1 MAKKKIDIEL
11 NVKTG
16 KAAQDLKNVDT
27 GLKGIGGAGKI
38 AGGGFKIMG
47 TAMKAAGIGI
57 VVTLF
62 AKLVEQLQK
71 NQKFMDAMN
80 KIFLALEPIL
90 IAVAEV
96 IAIVVESIADLI
108 GITMSAI
115 SGTEDMT
122 DVLVEQRKQVTL
134 LEAELGLL
142 QLQYQKEAELM
153 RQIRDDE
160 SLSIQQRID
169 ANYEL
174 GKVLEEQLQRERDI
188 AEESLYLAEVELS
201 RNKNNVE
208 LQVALLEAKTKLAEI
223 DERITGQRSE
233 QLTNLN
239 SLEREREAQQKEA
252 ARTREEQL
260 AKEAKMLQEL
270 IDLQNEDIKVKKK
283 ANRDLNA
290 QFENAEEANAEL
302 IEQKKQQMKAELDAV
317 DASVK
322 NAKANI
328 NAQNEQTEAYKL
340 DIEEKNKEDEKR
352 QKKVIKNVK
361 DDLKLFQ
368 ETANEKGMSKYRYNY
383 IAQNEKEYS
392 ALIDSHGQFTALIK
406 NSNIESFED
415 LLELQKEFEQQ
426 NATNINKIRQSSN
439 TDAYKDAV
447 IEDLEKVE
455 KEFEDYIQKIATDLE
470 SEAGVY
476 NDITQ
481 AQLETSEQS
490 AEASLNIINNSN
502 NKKLEIE
509 QKYAQEIE
517 EIEQSL
523 GETKTVLQQ
532 QADDELFLHFETAQE
547 KEIRLAEE
555 KYDKLIGLA
564 QGNAEATE
572 QLEQEKANTINEI
585 NTREQRQAF
594 KMMRDRIAQIKKEKE
609 LEKQLERQAGI
620 ETLQM
625 GMDLAKEGT
634 ATFKAVASAETIMAT
649 YMGATKAMAS
659 VPPPFNF
666 VQAGLIIAT
675 GIKNLAEISKT
686 KVPGGGGGGGNDS
699 MPDTV
704 TEVGGDMTGD
714 VPAITFG
721 DAGSEA
727 PPVQAYV
734 VETDISNAQ
743 ALQSELDLQSTL

>member
-16 KAAQDLKNVDT
+16 KAAKDLKSVDA
-27 GLKGIGGAGKI
+27 GLKGIGGAGQV
-38 AGGGFKIMG
+38 AGKGFKVMG

-57 VVTLF
+57 IVTLF

-96 IAIVVESIADLI
+96 IAIVVDGIASLI
-108 GITMSAI
+108 GITLSAI

-122 DVLVEQRKQVTL
+122 DSLVEQRKQVTL

-142 QLQYQKEAELM
+142 QLQYQREAELM

-160 SLSIQQRID
+160 SLSIQERID

-188 AEESLYLAEVELS
+188 AEESLFLAEVELS

-208 LQVALLEAKTKLAEI
+208 LQVQLLEAKTKLAEI

-233 QLTNLN
+233 QLVNLN

-252 ARTREEQL
+252 ARAREDQL
-260 AKEAKMLQEL
+260 QKEAKMLQDL

-302 IEQKKQQMKAELDAV
+302 LKQIKEKMQAELNALNS
-317 DASVK
+317 SVK
-322 NAKANI
+322 NAKVNI

-352 QKKVIKNVK
+352 QKKILQNVK
-361 DDLKLFQ
+361 ADLKLFRD
-368 ETANEKGMSKYRYNY
+368 TANEKGMRNYRFDY
-383 IAQNEKEYS
+383 IAENEKTYS
-392 ALIDSHGQFTALIK
+392 GLLNSQGQFLKLIED
-406 NSNIESFED
+406 SNIKSFED
-415 LLELQKEFEQQ
+415 LIKLQEEFEQQ
-426 NATNINKIRQSSN
+426 NATNINRIRNSAEP
-439 TDAYKDAV
+439 DFYIDAV
-447 IEDLEKVE
+447 VEDIKKVENEFENYVQKIQEDLES
-455 KEFEDYIQKIATDLE
+455 Q
-470 SEAGVY
+470 AGIY

-481 AQLETSEQS
+481 TQLETSEQS
-490 AEASLNIINNSN
+490 AEASVNIINNSA

-509 QKYAQEIE
+509 QKYAEDIKE
-517 EIEQSL
+517 LESSL
-523 GETKTVLQQ
+523 GVTKEELQL
-532 QADDELFLHFETAQE
+532 QADQELFLHFEEAQE

-555 KYDKLIGLA
+555 KYDRLLGLA

-572 QLEQEKANTINEI
+572 KLEQEKANTINEI
-585 NTREQRQAF
+585 NTREQKQAF
-594 KMMRDRIAQIKKEKE
+594 KIMRDKIAQLKKEKE
-609 LEKQLERQAGI
+609 LEKNLERQAGM

-649 YMGATKAMAS
+649 YMGATKAMAQ
-659 VPPPFNF
+659 VPFPFNF
-666 VQAGLIIAT
+666 AQAGLIIAT

-686 KVPGGGGGGGNDS
+686 EVPGGGDGGGAS

-721 DAGSEA
+721 AAGSET
-727 PPVQAYV
+727 PPVQAFV

>member
-122 DVLVEQRKQVTL
+122 DALVEQRKQVTL

-188 AEESLYLAEVELS
+188 AEESLYLAEIELS
-201 RNKNNVE
+201 RNKNNVD

-239 SLEREREAQQKEA
+239 SLEREREAQQKEN
-252 ARTREEQL
+252 ARIREEQL
-260 AKEAKMLQEL
+260 QKEAKMLQDL
-270 IDLQNEDIKVKKK
+270 IDLQNEDIKVKKE

-290 QFENAEEANAEL
+290 QFENAETANAEL
-302 IEQKKQQMKAELDAV
+302 IEQKKQQMQAELDAV

-328 NAQNEQTEAYKL
+328 NAQNEQTEAYKA

-352 QKKVIKNVK
+352 QKKVIEDVK

-368 ETANEKGMSKYRYNY
+368 ETANEKGMQKYRYNY
-383 IAQNEKEYS
+383 IAQNEKEY
-392 ALIDSHGQFTALIK
+392 TALLDTHGEFTKLIK
-406 NSNIESFED
+406 DANIESFDD
-415 LLELQKEFEQQ
+415 LLELQKDFEKQ
-426 NATNINKIRQSSN
+426 NAANINKIRQSSSKEYYVE
-439 TDAYKDAV
+439 DVVKD
-447 IEDLEKVE
+447 IEKVE

-490 AEASLNIINNSN
+490 AESSLNIINNSN

-509 QKYAQEIE
+509 EKYAQEIE

-523 GETKTVLQQ
+523 GETKTILQQ

-547 KEIRLAEE
+547 KEIRLATE

-572 QLEQEKANTINEI
+572 KLEQEKADAINEI

-594 KMMRDRIAQIKKEKE
+594 KMMRERIAQIKKEKE
-609 LEKQLERQAGI
+609 LEKNLQVQAGH
-620 ETLQM
+620 ESLQM
-625 GMDLAKEGT
+625 AVGLAKEGT
-634 ATFKAVASAETIMAT
+634 ATYKAVASAETIMAT
-649 YMGATKAMAS
+649 YMGATKAMAQ
-659 VPPPFNF
+659 VPFPFNF
-666 VQAGLIIAT
+666 AQAGLVIAT
-675 GIKNLAEISKT
+675 GIKNLAEINKA
-686 KVPGGGGGGGNDS
+686 GGNNDNQT
-699 MPDTV
+699 MPDTI
-704 TEVGGDMTGD
+704 TDDTTGDMTGD
-714 VPAITFG
+714 VPSVTFG
-721 DAGSEA
+721 AIESDA
-727 PPVQAYV
+727 PPIQAYV
-734 VETDISNAQ
+734 VESDVSGAQ

>member
-16 KAAQDLKNVDT
+16 KAAKDLKNVDE
-27 GLKGIGGAGKI
+27 GLKGIGGAGQL
-38 AGGGFKIMG
+38 AGKGFKIMG
-47 TAMKAAGIGI
+47 TAMKAAGIGLI
-57 VVTLF
+57 VTLF

-90 IAVAEV
+90 IAVADT
-96 IAIVVESIADLI
+96 IAFLVDGLANLLGATLS
-108 GITMSAI
+108 TI
-115 SGTEDMT
+115 SGTEDMSEA
-122 DVLVEQRKQVTL
+122 LVKQRNEVRL

-142 QLQYQKEAELM
+142 QLQYQQEAELM

-169 ANYEL
+169 ANHEL
-174 GKVLEEQLQRERDI
+174 GKVLEEQLQHERSI
-188 AEESLYLAEVELS
+188 AIESLNLAEIELA
-201 RNKNNVE
+201 RNKDNVD
-208 LQVALLEAKTKLAEI
+208 LQVALLDAKTKLAEI

-233 QLTNLN
+233 QLVNLN
-239 SLEREREAQQKEA
+239 SLERERKTQQEENAKI
-252 ARTREEQL
+252 REQQL
-260 AKEAKMLQEL
+260 QEEAKMLQEL

-283 ANRDLNA
+283 ANKDLNT

-302 IEQKKQQMKAELDAV
+302 IKQKKEQMKAELDTL

-328 NAQNEQTEAYKL
+328 TTQKEQTQAYKDEIEERSKSDKEIAKQNEK
-340 DIEEKNKEDEKR
+340 IIKEE
-352 QKKVIKNVK
+352 
-361 DDLKLFQ
+361 LKLFRDNERIFNMSFKNASEQ
-368 ETANEKGMSKYRYNY
+368 ANSRLNQADRFNNLM
-383 IAQNEKEYS
+383 
-392 ALIDSHGQFTALIK
+392 K
-406 NSNIESFED
+406 NMNLQNIEDVDNFIEKM
-415 LLELQKEFEQQ
+415 KEEQ
-426 NATNINKIRQSSN
+426 NAIISHMKTDDDFTEGSIQGMQRRFDSQLEMIEVYRNNIERKLVDTSENINAITEEQ
-439 TDAYKDAV
+439 
-447 IEDLEKVE
+447 
-455 KEFEDYIQKIATDLE
+455 IA
-470 SEAGVY
+470 
-476 NDITQ
+476 
-481 AQLETSEQS
+481 TSEQS
-490 AEASLNIINNSN
+490 AEASENIINNSA
-502 NKKLEIE
+502 NKRI
-509 QKYAQEIE
+509 EIE
-517 EIEQSL
+517 ERYAKEIEELEQSL
-523 GETKTVLQQ
+523 VTTKDTLQN

-547 KEIRLAEE
+547 KEIRLATE

-572 QLEQEKANTINEI
+572 KLEQEKADAINEI

-594 KMMRDRIAQIKKEKE
+594 KMMRDRIAQIRKEKE
-609 LEKQLERQAGI
+609 LEKQLERQAGL

-649 YMGATKAMAS
+649 YMGATKAMAQ
-659 VPPPFNF
+659 VPFPFNF
-666 VQAGLIIAT
+666 AQAGLIIAT

-686 KVPGGGGGGGNDS
+686 KVPGGGGGGTDT

-714 VPAITFG
+714 VPSVTFG
-721 DAGSEA
+721 AVESDA
-727 PPVQAYV
+727 PPIQAFV
-734 VETDISNAQ
+734 VESDVSGAQ

>member
-16 KAAQDLKNVDT
+16 KAAKDLKNVDE
-27 GLKGIGGAGKI
+27 GLKGIGGAGQL
-38 AGGGFKIMG
+38 AGKGFKIMG
-47 TAMKAAGIGI
+47 TAMKAAGIGLI
-57 VVTLF
+57 VTLF

-90 IAVAEV
+90 IAVADT
-96 IAIVVESIADLI
+96 IAFLVDGLANLLGATLS
-108 GITMSAI
+108 TI
-115 SGTEDMT
+115 SGTEDMSEA
-122 DVLVEQRKQVTL
+122 LVKQRNEVRL

-142 QLQYQKEAELM
+142 QLQYQQEAELM

-169 ANYEL
+169 ANHEL
-174 GKVLEEQLQRERDI
+174 GKVLEEQLQHERSI
-188 AEESLYLAEVELS
+188 AIESLNLAEIELA
-201 RNKNNVE
+201 RNKDNVD
-208 LQVALLEAKTKLAEI
+208 LQVALLDAKTKLAEI

-233 QLTNLN
+233 QLVNLN
-239 SLEREREAQQKEA
+239 SLERERKTQQEENAKI
-252 ARTREEQL
+252 REQQL
-260 AKEAKMLQEL
+260 QEEAKMLQEL

-283 ANRDLNA
+283 ANKDLNT

-302 IEQKKQQMKAELDAV
+302 IKQKKEQMKAELDTL

-328 NAQNEQTEAYKL
+328 TTQKEQTQAYKDEIEERSKSDKEIAKQNEK
-340 DIEEKNKEDEKR
+340 IIKEE
-352 QKKVIKNVK
+352 
-361 DDLKLFQ
+361 LKLFRDNERIFNMSFKNASEQ
-368 ETANEKGMSKYRYNY
+368 ANSRLNQADRFNNLM
-383 IAQNEKEYS
+383 
-392 ALIDSHGQFTALIK
+392 K
-406 NSNIESFED
+406 NMNLQNIEDVDNFIEKM
-415 LLELQKEFEQQ
+415 KEEQ
-426 NATNINKIRQSSN
+426 NAIISHMKTDDDFTEGSIQGMQRRFDSQLEMIEVYRNNIERKLVDTSENINAITEEQ
-439 TDAYKDAV
+439 
-447 IEDLEKVE
+447 
-455 KEFEDYIQKIATDLE
+455 IA
-470 SEAGVY
+470 
-476 NDITQ
+476 
-481 AQLETSEQS
+481 TSEQS
-490 AEASLNIINNSN
+490 AEASENIINNSA
-502 NKKLEIE
+502 NKRI
-509 QKYAQEIE
+509 EIE
-517 EIEQSL
+517 ERYAKEIEELEQSL
-523 GETKTVLQQ
+523 VTTKDTLQN

-547 KEIRLAEE
+547 KEIRLATE

-572 QLEQEKANTINEI
+572 KLEQEKADAINEI

-594 KMMRDRIAQIKKEKE
+594 KMMRDRIAQIRKEKE
-609 LEKQLERQAGI
+609 LEKQLERQAGL

-649 YMGATKAMAS
+649 YMGATKAMAQ
-659 VPPPFNF
+659 VPFPFNF
-666 VQAGLIIAT
+666 AQAGLIIAT

-686 KVPGGGGGGGNDS
+686 KVPGGGGGGGGS

-704 TEVGGDMTGD
+704 TDVGGDMTGD

-721 DAGSEA
+721 DAGSDV

>member
-16 KAAQDLKNVDT
+16 KAAKDLKNVDA
-27 GLKGIGGAGKI
+27 GLKGIGGAGQI
-38 AGGGFKIMG
+38 AGKGFKVMG

-57 VVTLF
+57 IVTLF

-96 IAIVVESIADLI
+96 IAVLVEGIADLV
-108 GITMSAI
+108 GVTLSAV
-115 SGTEDMT
+115 SGTKDMT
-122 DVLVEQRKQVTL
+122 DSLVEQRNEVKL

-142 QLQYQKEAELM
+142 QLQYQQEAELM

-169 ANYEL
+169 ANHEL
-174 GKVLEEQLQRERDI
+174 GKVLEEQLQHERSI
-188 AEESLYLAEVELS
+188 AIESLNLAEIELA
-201 RNKNNVE
+201 RNKDNVD
-208 LQVALLEAKTKLAEI
+208 LQVALLDAKTKLAEI

-239 SLEREREAQQKEA
+239 SLERERKTQQEEN
-252 ARTREEQL
+252 ARIREEQL
-260 AKEAKMLQEL
+260 EKEKQMLQDL
-270 IDLQNEDIKVKKK
+270 IDLQNEDIKVKKE

-302 IEQKKQQMKAELDAV
+302 IKQLKEKMQAELDAL
-317 DASVK
+317 DTSVK

-328 NAQNEQTEAYKL
+328 TAQKEQTQAYKDEIEERSKSDEEIAKQNEK
-340 DIEEKNKEDEKR
+340 IIKDE
-352 QKKVIKNVK
+352 
-361 DDLKLFQ
+361 LKLFRDT
-368 ETANEKGMSKYRYNY
+368 ERVVDMVYTHSNKRD
-383 IAQNEKEYS
+383 KEN
-392 ALIDSHGQFTALIK
+392 IDQRTEFNKLLK
-406 NSNIESFED
+406 NSNLQSIEDVDVFIE
-415 LLELQKEFEQQ
+415 KMKEQQ
-426 NATNINKIRQSSN
+426 QAIIEYMENDEKTSQVSIDGMNRRFNSQLEMIEVYRANIERKLVDTNENINAITEEQ
-439 TDAYKDAV
+439 
-447 IEDLEKVE
+447 
-455 KEFEDYIQKIATDLE
+455 IA
-470 SEAGVY
+470 
-476 NDITQ
+476 
-481 AQLETSEQS
+481 TSEQS
-490 AEASLNIINNSN
+490 AEASQNIIDNSA
-502 NKKLEIE
+502 NKRIEIE
-509 QKYAQEIE
+509 EKYAQEIE
-517 EIEQSL
+517 EIEASL
-523 GETKTVLQQ
+523 GETKETLQQ
-532 QADDELFLHFETAQE
+532 QADDELFLHFETAKE

-555 KYDKLIGLA
+555 KYDHLIGLA
-564 QGNAEATE
+564 QGNAEATLK
-572 QLEQEKANTINEI
+572 LEKEKEDAINEI
-585 NTREQRQAF
+585 KTREQRQAF

-609 LEKQLERQAGI
+609 LEKELERQAGL

-634 ATFKAVASAETIMAT
+634 ATYKAVASAETIMAT
-649 YMGATKAMAS
+649 YMGATKALGS
-659 VPPPFNF
+659 VPFPFNYA
-666 VQAGLIIAT
+666 QAGIIIAT

-686 KVPGGGGGGGNDS
+686 KVPGGGGGGGADT

-721 DAGSEA
+721 DAGSDV

>member
-122 DVLVEQRKQVTL
+122 DALVEQRKQVTL

-188 AEESLYLAEVELS
+188 AEESLYLAEIELS
-201 RNKNNVE
+201 RNKNNVD

-239 SLEREREAQQKEA
+239 SLEREREAQQKEN
-252 ARTREEQL
+252 ARIREEQL
-260 AKEAKMLQEL
+260 QKEAKMLQDL
-270 IDLQNEDIKVKKK
+270 IDLQNEDIKVKKE

-290 QFENAEEANAEL
+290 QFENAETANAEL
-302 IEQKKQQMKAELDAV
+302 IEQKKQQMQAELDAV

-328 NAQNEQTEAYKL
+328 NAQNEQTEAYKA

-352 QKKVIKNVK
+352 QKKVIEDVK

-368 ETANEKGMSKYRYNY
+368 ETANEKGMQKYRYNY
-383 IAQNEKEYS
+383 IAQNEKEY
-392 ALIDSHGQFTALIK
+392 TALLDTHGEFTKLIK
-406 NSNIESFED
+406 DANIESFDD
-415 LLELQKEFEQQ
+415 LLELQKDFEKQ
-426 NATNINKIRQSSN
+426 NAANINKIRQSSSKEYYVE
-439 TDAYKDAV
+439 DVVKD
-447 IEDLEKVE
+447 IEKVE

-490 AEASLNIINNSN
+490 AESSLNIINNSN

-509 QKYAQEIE
+509 EKYAQEIE

-523 GETKTVLQQ
+523 GETKTILQQ

-547 KEIRLAEE
+547 KEIRLATE

-634 ATFKAVASAETIMAT
+634 ATYKAVASAETIMAT
-649 YMGATKAMAS
+649 YMGATKAMAQ
-659 VPPPFNF
+659 VPFPFNF
-666 VQAGLIIAT
+666 AQAGLVIAT
-675 GIKNLAEISKT
+675 GIKNLAEINKA
-686 KVPGGGGGGGNDS
+686 GGNNDNQT
-699 MPDTV
+699 MPDTI
-704 TEVGGDMTGD
+704 TDDTTGDMTGD
-714 VPAITFG
+714 VPSVTFG
-721 DAGSEA
+721 AIESDA
-727 PPVQAYV
+727 PPIQAYV
-734 VETDISNAQ
+734 VESDVSGAQ
-743 ALQSELDLQSTL
+743 PLQSELDLQST

>member
-16 KAAQDLKNVDT
+16 KAAQDLKNVDA
-27 GLKGIGGAGKI
+27 GLKGIGGAGQV
-38 AGGGFKIMG
+38 AGKGFKIMG

-57 VVTLF
+57 IVTLF
-62 AKLVEQLQK
+62 GKLVEQLQK

-122 DVLVEQRKQVTL
+122 DALVEQRKQVTL

-188 AEESLYLAEVELS
+188 AEESLYLAEIELS
-201 RNKNNVE
+201 RNKNNVD

-239 SLEREREAQQKEA
+239 SLEREREAQQKEN
-252 ARTREEQL
+252 ARIREEQL
-260 AKEAKMLQEL
+260 QKEAKMLQDL
-270 IDLQNEDIKVKKK
+270 IDLQNEDIKVKKE

-290 QFENAEEANAEL
+290 QFENAETANAEL
-302 IEQKKQQMKAELDAV
+302 IEQKKQQMQAELDAV

-328 NAQNEQTEAYKL
+328 NAQNEQTEAYKA

-352 QKKVIKNVK
+352 QKKVIEDVK

-368 ETANEKGMSKYRYNY
+368 EPANEKGMQKYRYNY
-383 IAQNEKEYS
+383 IAQNEKEY
-392 ALIDSHGQFTALIK
+392 TALLDTHGEFTKLIK
-406 NSNIESFED
+406 DANIESFDD
-415 LLELQKEFEQQ
+415 LLELQKDFEKQ
-426 NATNINKIRQSSN
+426 NAANINKIRQSSSKEYYVE
-439 TDAYKDAV
+439 DVVKD
-447 IEDLEKVE
+447 IEKVE

-490 AEASLNIINNSN
+490 AESSLNIINNSN

-509 QKYAQEIE
+509 EKYAQEIE
-517 EIEQSL
+517 EIEESL

-572 QLEQEKANTINEI
+572 KLEQEKADAINEI

-609 LEKQLERQAGI
+609 LEKNLQVQAGH
-620 ETLQM
+620 ESLQM
-625 GMDLAKEGT
+625 AVGLAKEGT
-634 ATFKAVASAETIMAT
+634 ATYKAVASAETIMAT
-649 YMGATKAMAS
+649 YMGATKAMAQ
-659 VPPPFNF
+659 VPFPFNF
-666 VQAGLIIAT
+666 AQAGLVIAT
-675 GIKNLAEISKT
+675 GIKNLAEINKA
-686 KVPGGGGGGGNDS
+686 GGNNDNQT
-699 MPDTV
+699 MPDTI
-704 TEVGGDMTGD
+704 TDDTTGDMTGD
-714 VPAITFG
+714 VPSVTFG
-721 DAGSEA
+721 AIESDA
-727 PPVQAYV
+727 PPNQAYV
-734 VETDISNAQ
+734 VESDVSGAQ

>member
-16 KAAQDLKNVDT
+16 KAAQDLKNVDA
-27 GLKGIGGAGKI
+27 GLKGIGGAGQV
-38 AGGGFKIMG
+38 AGKGFKVMG

-57 VVTLF
+57 IVTLF

-96 IAIVVESIADLI
+96 IAIVVDGIANLV
-108 GITMSAI
+108 GITMSAV
-115 SGTEDMT
+115 SGTEDMS
-122 DVLVEQRKQVTL
+122 DALVKQRKEVTL

-160 SLSIQQRID
+160 SLSIQERID

-188 AEESLYLAEVELS
+188 AEESLFLAEVELS

-208 LQVALLEAKTKLAEI
+208 LQVQLLEAKTKLAEI

-239 SLEREREAQQKEA
+239 SLEREREAQQKEN
-252 ARTREEQL
+252 ARIREEQL
-260 AKEAKMLQEL
+260 AKEAKMLQDL
-270 IDLQNEDIKVKKK
+270 IDLQNEDIKVKKE

-290 QFENAEEANAEL
+290 QFENAETANEEL
-302 IEQKKQQMKAELDAV
+302 IKQTKEKMQAELDAV

-352 QKKVIKNVK
+352 QKKILKNVK
-361 DDLKLFQ
+361 DDLKLFE
-368 ETANEKGMSKYRYNY
+368 ETANKKGLRNY
-383 IAQNEKEYS
+383 KTEEGFILQEGEFAAMRKNR
-392 ALIDSHGQFTALIK
+392 TIK
-406 NSNIESFED
+406 TFED
-415 LLELQKEFEQQ
+415 LLKFQEDFEKQ
-426 NATNINKIRQSSN
+426 NAANIKEIRESG
-439 TDAYKDAV
+439 DAEYYVDAV
-447 IEDLEKVE
+447 IKDINTVE
-455 KEFEDYIQKIATDLE
+455 KEFDAYVKKISKELE
-470 SEAGVY
+470 SEAGIY

-481 AQLETSEQS
+481 TQIETSEQS
-490 AEASLNIINNSN
+490 AQASQNIINNSA
-502 NKKLEIE
+502 NKRLEIE
-509 QKYAQEIE
+509 QKYAKEIE

-523 GETKTVLQQ
+523 GETKTILQQ

-547 KEIRLAEE
+547 KEIRLTEE

-594 KMMRDRIAQIKKEKE
+594 KMMRERFAQIKKEKE
-609 LEKQLERQAGI
+609 LEKQLERQAGM

-721 DAGSEA
+721 AAGSEA